1 MSEWRAGAIAD
12 HLGGRLEGDPERLI
26 ARLRGLE
33 AAGANDLA
41 VVLHPRHLRRSR
53 SQAGTLVMAQSETA
67 AASPGCDLQGGPA
80 TVDSPADSQ
89 GAPAMMHQAADP
101 PGVPAKVDRP
111 VDVPGTTAVAVQAA
125 GLPAVVARP
134 AVIHVADP
142 HLALVQLLHL
152 FHPARRRGGV
162 EAGAHVAPTA
172 CLAAGV
178 FVAAGASVGAGARL
192 ARGVEIHAGA
202 AVGDDVEIGEDS
214 VVFPNVTLY
223 PGTRVGRRVRIHA
236 GAVIGSDGFGYL
248 PRADRSLLKVPQVGR
263 VEIGDDVEIGANCT
277 IDRATLE
284 ATRIGDGVKLD
295 NLVHVGHNCAVG
307 EHCMLV
313 AQVGISGSVR
323 IGAHSTLLGQA
334 GVVDHVTI
342 EPGSVIGAQA
352 GVTRDVGPGEWFG
365 SPAIPARAARHAYPL
380 IGHLPEQRRQLAAL
394 ERRCAEL
401 EAALARLEAAPSR
414 PASAAAA
421 AADAGET
428 AATTT
433 LHRR

>member
-1 MSEWRAGAIAD
+1 VSEWRAGAIAE

-33 AAGANDLA
+33 AAGADDLA

-53 SQAGTLVMAQSETA
+53 SQAGTLVVAHGETT
-67 AASPGCDLQGGPA
+67 AASPGRDL
-80 TVDSPADSQ
+80 
-89 GAPAMMHQAADP
+89 
-101 PGVPAKVDRP
+101 PGVPAMMDQPADLPGVPARVDRP
-111 VDVPGTTAVAVQAA
+111 ADLPATPAVADRAA
-125 GLPAVVARP
+125 DRPGRLPTVASP
-134 AVIHVADP
+134 AVIHVADA

-172 CLAAGV
+172 CLAPGV

-192 ARGVEIHAGA
+192 SRGVEIHAGA
-202 AVGDDVEIGEDS
+202 AVGDDVEIGEDT

-284 ATRIGDGVKLD
+284 ATRLGDGVKLD

-380 IGHLPEQRRQLAAL
+380 IGHLPEQRRQMAAL
-394 ERRCAEL
+394 ERRCTKL
-401 EAALARLEAAPSR
+401 EAALARLEAAPSQ
-414 PASAAAA
+414 PDAVAVA
-421 AADAGET
+421 AADAGE
-428 AATTT
+428 AAGTTT